1 MRPKSI
7 QRFDIF
13 YLGALALGLVNTAFG
28 WTDTMARMQADAST
42 AAIATPIM
50 LGSVIIGFGISLLLW
65 FFVSRMRST
74 IAKWILVV
82 FFVLG
87 VLSLLFTLMN
97 GQFPGG
103 IVGVLSVVSTVLQA
117 AAVFMLFQ
125 PDAVA
130 WLKGNSTT
138 PAETPFE

>member
-1 MRPKSI
+1 VRPKSI

-13 YLGALALGLVNTAFG
+13 YLAALALGLVNTALS
-28 WTDTMARMQADAST
+28 WNTTMATMQAEAST
-42 AAIATPIM
+42 AAIATPVM
-50 LGSVIIGFGISLLLW
+50 LGSLVIGFGISLLLW
-65 FFVSRMRST
+65 FFTSRKRST

-103 IVGVLSVVSTVLQA
+103 LPGVLSVVATVLQA
-117 AAVFMLFQ
+117 AAIFMLFQ

-130 WLKGNSTT
+130 WFKGVSTG